1 MKVGLNRAAISQRN
15 PVVIDPGDSIDA
27 PAGETRKNQ
36 VIVTAETPRGGEQ
49 TRERRELFEESLPS
63 FVELSHLGNSFGKA
77 FVPGSAGGV
86 DGGGSARPPPP
97 STV

>member
-49 TRERRELFEESLPS
+49 TCERRELFEESLPS

-77 FVPGSAGGV
+77 FVPGSAAV
-86 DGGGSARPPPP
+86 DGGDSARPPPP